1 MVKAEEGNNEKEV
14 KEEPAPSEEKKSEEE
29 SSNEPEFVLVKDL
42 VTGEVMELPTQSPD
56 NTLGL
61 TTLTHAFPGAYGLK
75 YKTESGVTRALL
87 IDPSGTKFFPPST
100 GWAGKTLT
108 VIYNNANSGGNT
120 SSVPLRAEP
129 KWRSTS
135 KFELCI

>member
-1 MVKAEEGNNEKEV
+1 MHILVICQINYLSPFNKFLSTFVLCSFRMVKAEEENNEKDV
-14 KEEPAPSEEKKSEEE
+14 KEEPTPPEEKKSQDE
-29 SSNEPEFVLVKDL
+29 SSSEPEFVLVKDL

-87 IDPSGTKFFPPST
+87 
-100 GWAGKTLT
+100 
-108 VIYNNANSGGNT
+108 
-120 SSVPLRAEP
+120 
-129 KWRSTS
+129 
-135 KFELCI
+135 